1 MNPKINKILIN
12 ESNANSNN
20 VRDWIASNKISL
32 REKII
37 LIDEWQKENKKKKSK
52 QK

>member
-20 VRDWIASNKISL
+20 VRDWITLNKISL
-32 REKII
+32 INKII
-37 LIDEWQKENKKKKSK
+37 LIEQWEKENKKKKSK

>member
-1 MNPKINKILIN
+1 MSLKINKILIN

-20 VRDWIASNKISL
+20 VRDWITSNKTSL
-32 REKII
+32 KEKLI
-37 LIDEWQKENKKKKSK
+37 LIGEWQKENKKKKSK